1 MHMSTEQCQSQTDA
15 KGVRLS
21 GLACVE
27 CPMSQEEKRREGREL
42 DMLVGRSG
50 SVEVAS
56 PMTKIID
63 LSSIVVGGVSCRV
76 ESLLM

>member
-27 CPMSQEEKRREGREL
+27 CPMSQEEKRMEGREL
-42 DMLVGRSG
+42 HMLVGRRG
-50 SVEVAS
+50 R
-56 PMTKIID
+56 
-63 LSSIVVGGVSCRV
+63 VGGESDDRDNRFV
-76 ESLLM
+76 EYCCWR